1 MKLKDFIKIPNFLLK
16 KTVANI
22 HSIKLISIK
31 LKDNNFLLEFSV
43 PSSINMNNKYSSF
56 ILINTNNQI
65 SGDNDCKFK
74 CSCNSFKYEY
84 ETMLYKNLA
93 LIGNPENI
101 KLPKKQKLF
110 ICKHL
115 YMCIQIILKFRNIT
129 NLSYVFKTKI
139 EGEKDDSN

>member
-1 MKLKDFIKIPNFLLK
+1 MKLKDFIKIPNFFLK
-16 KTVANI
+16 KTFPNI
-22 HSIKLISIK
+22 HHIKLVSIK
-31 LKDNNFLLEFSV
+31 LKENNFLLEFSV
-43 PSSINMNNKYSSF
+43 PSSNIDIKYRSF
-56 ILINTNNQI
+56 ILINTDNQI
-65 SGDNDCKFK
+65 SGNNDCKFK

-84 ETMLYKNLA
+84 ETMLYKNSA

-139 EGEKDDSN
+139 EGEKKDDSN